1 MRTSTIRRSAFS
13 RALTTFVTLALVAAQ
28 TMQPVYAVLTPLADQ
43 PIAAKVGAKPNIF
56 YTMDDSGSMQYNYV
70 PDFVVGAITNVAV
83 TKITRVGSV
92 GTVQVAS
99 TAALF
104 VGQYV
109 NIMGANQP
117 EYNGQFV
124 IVTIPTGTTF
134 TISIVGLPVATAT
147 GTITYSAGSAYCRGG
162 NATTGC
168 SATVQGNNTF
178 SSPPFFT
185 SDFNRMMYN
194 PFVTYTPPLKAD
206 GTPVTIGGVTD
217 ANGNMGTTNGMYG
230 TVQRDVFLAMFA
242 AATKDDLRTRVS
254 VPLYCNT
261 DWPITAGTN
270 LAITDI
276 GTVQGQYAAGTGA
289 YCRINGTAYDAS
301 AASGAPAVS
310 DDYNYPYQSSSGG
323 TGAQYFY
330 KTMSN
335 KTLYCD
341 TTSPY
346 YPRGAVIG
354 SCNAGVPVAAGAP
367 TVQTCN
373 KKSKTCDPTVA
384 LRVYTTA
391 APLNCKTDDKA
402 LFCAPGVNGSDSFSP
417 GTGGVPECQACTCNA
432 TYQPAG
438 GNCSSSGA
446 ACTGPYGVAGG
457 DLAECP
463 NIPNGTI
470 TSCTG
475 GNPVYNQVTAT
486 CTALMFDPNTNLTYV
501 PNTSMLAD
509 ANGTG
514 VVCRHNNMTY
524 AVMTATPGGLF
535 SYPRTNAIGDVYA
548 ANKTGA
554 TTAKG
559 YVLNQ
564 KGNFNQAITSGCPT
578 VGTTILIPRH
588 YYTVDSVQFCDNRV
602 NVADDQWRG
611 FGTGV
616 CIYPSG
622 PFAGQPILKNDLTKY
637 KNVKYGQFHRRDLYA
652 ASATVTGI
660 LVPAYTPSTTDAA
673 GRIWLSGAPFPSNSE
688 QVNYANW
695 YAMYATRL
703 NAAKTTS
710 ANSFANLT
718 TANPLGDYRVG
729 FQNLGEEKSPYGGS
743 TPLIYVDV
751 ADWTL
756 AQRTSWYAA
765 LFGIKVNNFKTPTID
780 AMIRIGTLVETA
792 AQTGLDP
799 AINPIPASAKDPIPL
814 DTNLKPI
821 TCTNNYHILFTDG
834 TTNQAGLP
842 TTVGDKD
849 ATLPTLPPVTAPGD
863 GGPDQVLNTLK
874 LGGVWPKPYVQGT
887 PAVANTLA
895 DVAAHY
901 WARDLRPTFTKKDVP
916 SWTGKGTCTPSGA
929 GAPTIACDLD
939 WEHDVAWW
947 PHVAFSAIS
956 FGTEGVLDASNQ
968 PETLV
973 ALYGGAQS
981 WPDLT
986 QPNNPTHPLGN
997 GVGAVAVDDL
1007 WHATVIARGQFV
1019 SAKTP
1024 SDVAMGLSGI
1034 LAGIQ
1039 NSRKSRSAAAFD
1051 GAVLNAT
1058 NNVIYKPTIEP
1069 GWAGDLLKIEI
1080 NPTTGV
1086 EVTTWWQASTVL
1098 GAQIAP
1104 AFVGDEPW
1112 MNPSKRRV
1120 VTLANT
1126 AGGGGKTAGPGVP
1139 FVYGN
1144 LSGAPTG
1151 PAMLAS
1157 MASDPLQQKKMI
1169 AYLRGGSTY
1178 NVAAPPAGT
1187 VTIEGVKF
1195 GQFRRRFGALGDISN
1210 AQPVVVS
1217 PDSLGYTDTT
1227 DPGYTAFGGTKTL
1240 AGTKTSRGTFVIA
1253 PANDGMVHVINAGG
1267 VRPVSAGGGNELFA
1281 YIPKALFRGT
1291 AGNVATEDT
1300 TAIQALTYQ
1309 DGGAP
1314 IFHHHF
1320 YVDSS
1325 PRVADVDFGNGTG
1338 LWHTIVVGGLG
1349 KGGNSY
1355 YALDVTDPFS
1365 VTDESTAAAKVLWE
1379 WTDADIKYTY
1389 GRPVIVKVRD
1399 STYPTGRWVVIVTA
1413 SYNNV
1418 SGRGKVFF
1426 LDAKTGVLLSTVT
1439 TSAGTAGN
1447 PSGLAQ
1453 IHAFVKDENNQI
1465 AEQIYGGDLL
1475 GNFWRIDVSAADSYK
1490 TAPAVLFAQLTDPS
1504 GIVQPVTTA
1513 PQIEIDLNNGID
1525 RYVFIGTGRLLD
1537 SSDFT
1542 TPSPEQQQ
1550 TMYAIRDGT
1559 LTTILTAGLPIQP
1572 RVTLKPIHVDLVSK
1586 IVGGA
1591 PNGWYQDLPNG
1602 AVSERIVV
1610 DVEADVN
1617 AVTFI
1622 GTQTTQ
1628 DLCIINLPAT
1638 LYVRD
1643 YTWGASLLESGGVVV
1658 PSIAIA
1664 AGGVGA
1670 ILTGRIQSDG
1680 SQTLGGIVST
1690 EGAGSSVPFDIVNA
1704 VSGPGA
1710 RMSWRLLTGE

>member
-13 RALTTFVTLALVAAQ
+13 RALTTIVTLALVVAQ

-56 YTMDDSGSMQYNYV
+56 YTMDDSGSMQYNYI
-70 PDFVVGAITNVAV
+70 PDFVVGGITNVAV
-83 TKITRVGSV
+83 TKITRVGSI

-104 VGQYV
+104 VGQYI

-124 IVTIPTGTTF
+124 IVTIASPTTF
-134 TISIVGLPVATAT
+134 TISIVGLPVTTAT
-147 GTITYSAGSAYCRGG
+147 GTITYSVGSAYCRGLNG
-162 NATTGC
+162 LTTGC

-194 PFVTYTPPLKAD
+194 PLVTYTPPLKAD

-217 ANGNMGTTNGMYG
+217 VNGNMGTTNGMYG

-261 DWPITAGTN
+261 DWPVTPGTN

-289 YCRINGTAYDAS
+289 YCRINGTKYDAS
-301 AASGAPAVS
+301 AASGAPAVN
-310 DDYNYPYQSSSGG
+310 DDYNYPYQSSSGAN
-323 TGAQYFY
+323 GAQYFY

-335 KTLYCD
+335 KTIYCD

-354 SCNAGVPVAAGAP
+354 SCNGGTPNSTLPP
-367 TVQTCN
+367 TPQMCN
-373 KKSKTCDPTVA
+373 KASKTCDPVVA
-384 LRVYTTA
+384 SRVYTTA
-391 APLNCKTDDKA
+391 APLNCKTDSAA
-402 LFCAPGVNGSDSFSP
+402 LFCAPNVGGSDGNSP
-417 GTGGVPECQACTCNA
+417 GTGALPECQACTCNA

-438 GNCSSSGA
+438 GKCSVNTGVSCS
-446 ACTGPYGVAGG
+446 GPYGVNSA
-457 DLAECP
+457 DPLCP
-463 NIPNGTI
+463 DIPNPTI

-475 GNPVYNQVTAT
+475 GNNVYNQVTAT

-509 ANGTG
+509 ANATG

-524 AVMTATPGGLF
+524 AVMTGAPGGLF
-535 SYPRTNAIGDVYA
+535 SYPRTTATGDVYP
-548 ANKTGA
+548 ANKTGL

-602 NVADDQWRG
+602 NVVDDQWRG

-616 CIYPSG
+616 CQ
-622 PFAGQPILKNDLTKY
+622 AKNDLTKY
-637 KNVKYGQFHRRDLYA
+637 KNIKYGQFHRRDLYA
-652 ASATVTGI
+652 AATVVTSI
-660 LVPAYTPSTTDAA
+660 AVPAYTPTTNDAA
-673 GRIWLSGAPFPSNSE
+673 GRVWLSGAPFPSNSE

-695 YAMYATRL
+695 YASYATRL
-703 NAAKTTS
+703 NAGKTTS
-710 ANSFANLT
+710 ANAFANLT

-799 AINPIPASAKDPIPL
+799 AINPIPASAKDPFPL
-814 DTNLKPI
+814 DATNKPV
-821 TCTNNYHILFTDG
+821 TCTNNYHVLFTDG
-834 TTNQAGLP
+834 TTNQAALP
-842 TTVGDKD
+842 TTVGDRD
-849 ATLPTLPPVTAPGD
+849 AVLPTMPPGTAPEVV
-863 GGPDQVLNTLK
+863 PDQVVPTLK
-874 LGGVWPKPYVQGT
+874 LGGAWPKPYKQGS
-887 PAVANTLA
+887 PAVANTLS
-895 DVAAHY
+895 DVAAYY
-901 WARDLRPTFTKKDVP
+901 WARDLRPAFTKKDVP
-916 SWTGKGTCTPSGA
+916 SWPGKGTCTPSGTA
-929 GAPTIACDLD
+929 LTIACDID
-939 WEHDVAWW
+939 WEHDIAWW
-947 PHVAFSAIS
+947 QHVAFSAIS
-956 FGTEGVLDASNQ
+956 FGTEGTLDASNQ
-968 PETLV
+968 PATMS
-973 ALYGGAQS
+973 ALYAGTQS

-1007 WHATVIARGQFV
+1007 WHATAIARGSFV
-1019 SAKTP
+1019 AAKSP
-1024 SDVAMGLSGI
+1024 IEVSYGLANI

-1039 NSRKSRSAAAFD
+1039 NQRKSRSAAAFD
-1051 GAVLNAT
+1051 GAVLDAT

-1069 GWAGDLLKIEI
+1069 GWAGDLLKIQI
-1080 NPTTGV
+1080 DPTTGV

-1104 AFVGDEPW
+1104 ASVGDEPW
-1112 MNPSKRRV
+1112 MDPSKRRV
-1120 VTLANT
+1120 VTLAN
-1126 AGGGGKTAGPGVP
+1126 AVGGGGKIAGPGVP
-1139 FVYGN
+1139 FVWGN
-1144 LSGAPTG
+1144 LSVAPVG

-1157 MASDPLQQKKMI
+1157 LASDPLQQKKMV

-1187 VTIEGVKF
+1187 VSIEGTGI
-1195 GQFRRRFGALGDISN
+1195 GQFRRRFGALGDITN

-1217 PDSLGYTDTT
+1217 PDTLMYSDAT
-1227 DPGYTAFGGTKTL
+1227 DPGYSAFAATKATR
-1240 AGTKTSRGTFVIA
+1240 ATFVIA
-1253 PANDGMVHVINAGG
+1253 AANDGMVHVIDAGP
-1267 VRPVSAGGGNELFA
+1267 VRPVAAGGGKELFA
-1281 YIPKALFRGT
+1281 FIPRALFRGT

-1338 LWHTIVVGGLG
+1338 QWHSIVVGGLG
-1349 KGGNSY
+1349 KGGNTY

-1365 VTDESTAAAKVLWE
+1365 VTDEATAAGKVLWE

-1399 STYPTGRWVVIVTA
+1399 SSYPTGRWVVIVTA

-1426 LDAKTGVLLSTVT
+1426 LDAKTGALLSTVT
-1439 TSAGTAGN
+1439 TSAGNAVN

-1475 GNFWRIDVSAADSYK
+1475 GNFWRIDVSAADAYK
-1490 TAPAVLFAQLTDPS
+1490 SAPAVLFAQLTDPS
-1504 GIVQPVTTA
+1504 GVAQPVTTA

-1537 SSDFT
+1537 SSDLT
-1542 TPSPEQQQ
+1542 TPFPEQAQ

-1559 LTTILTAGLPIQP
+1559 LTTIQTAGLPILP
-1572 RVTLKPIHVDLVSK
+1572 RVTLKPINADLVSK

-1591 PNGWYQDLPNG
+1591 PNGWYHDLPTSPI
-1602 AVSERIVV
+1602 SERIVV
-1610 DVEADVN
+1610 DVVADVN
-1617 AVTFI
+1617 AVAYI
-1622 GTQTTQ
+1622 GTQVTQ

-1643 YTWGASLLESGGVVV
+1643 YTTASSLLESGGVVV
-1658 PSIAIA
+1658 PSIALA

-1690 EGAGSSVPFDIVNA
+1690 EGAGSSVPFDIKNA